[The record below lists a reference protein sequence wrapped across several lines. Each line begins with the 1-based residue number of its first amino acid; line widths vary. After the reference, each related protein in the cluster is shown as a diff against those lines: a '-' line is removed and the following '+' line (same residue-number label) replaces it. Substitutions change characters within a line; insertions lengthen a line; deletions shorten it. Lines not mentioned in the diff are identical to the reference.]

1 MGQHS
6 EEQEFR
12 WGDGVVSP
20 GTAKVVLKR
29 RAAVESITLFCL
41 GSRDSNKESLFSHN
55 LLFKTCDDGFL
66 FSVEI
71 QSAFIIYI

>member
-1 MGQHS
+1 MGHS
-6 EEQEFR
+6 QEQEIR

-29 RAAVESITLFCL
+29 RAVVESLFCL
-41 GSRDSNKESLFSHN
+41 GSRDSNKESLLFSHN
-55 LLFKTCDDGFL
+55 LLFKTCDNGVL

-71 QSAFIIYI
+71 QSAFIIYK